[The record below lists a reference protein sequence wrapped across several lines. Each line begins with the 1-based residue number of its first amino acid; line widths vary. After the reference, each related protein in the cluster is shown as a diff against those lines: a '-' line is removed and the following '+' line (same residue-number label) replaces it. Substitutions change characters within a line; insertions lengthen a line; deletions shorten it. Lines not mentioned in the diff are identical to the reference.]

1 MLVIDS
7 IPLEP
12 AHEAPGTQKFKGVW
26 TPLPTLEISECCESE
41 TAETPIPRLYIR
53 IQHDSVACM
62 TQRRPTSFDIAALA
76 GVSQPTVSRALS
88 GSASVSEETRRRVL
102 EAAEQLHY
110 KVDKNASG
118 LRRQQSKTLALLF
131 FEEWPE
137 DALINP
143 FYLSLV
149 GPMVRRCAEHGYDLL
164 ISFQQLSSD
173 WHVDYEDSRK
183 ADGIILLGYG
193 DYLEHRPRLERLV
206 ARGAHFVRWG
216 SAGEGSL
223 GTTVSSDNEQ
233 GGFDAIT
240 HLLQQG
246 RRKIAFVGTAG
257 PGFPEVHERW
267 RGYCRALRA
276 AGIEPDERLRADA
289 APDEGEGRAAAERL
303 LARGVEFDSI
313 FAASDV
319 AAIGAMH
326 ALQQAGR
333 IVPQA
338 VAIVGFDDIPA
349 ASLASP
355 PLTTV
360 TQDAHHAAEALVDAL
375 IESIETGSARDR
387 VLPVRLTVRESSIS
401 H

>member
-1 MLVIDS
+1 
-7 IPLEP
+7 
-12 AHEAPGTQKFKGVW
+12 
-26 TPLPTLEISECCESE
+26 
-41 TAETPIPRLYIR
+41 
-53 IQHDSVACM
+53 M

-88 GSASVSEETRRRVL
+88 GNPSVSEATRARVL
-102 EAAEQLHY
+102 AAAEQLNY

-118 LRRQQSKTLALLF
+118 LRRQHSQTLALLF

-137 DALINP
+137 GALINP
-143 FYLSLV
+143 FYLSLL
-149 GPMVRRCAEHGYDLL
+149 GPMVRRCADHGYDLL

-193 DYLEHRPRLERLV
+193 DYLEYRPKLEKLIE
-206 ARGAHFVRWG
+206 RGAHFVRWG
-216 SAGEGSL
+216 SAGEGAI
-223 GTTVSSDNEQ
+223 GATVSSDNEE
-233 GGFDAIT
+233 GGFDATT

-246 RRKIAFVGTAG
+246 RRKIAFVGTANEG
-257 PGFPEVHERW
+257 NPEFLERY

-276 AGIEPDERLRADA
+276 AGITPDDKLRADA
-289 APDEGEGRAAAERL
+289 DPSELAGRAALAEL
-303 LARGVEFDSI
+303 LSRGVEFDAI

-326 ALQQAGR
+326 ALQAMGR
-333 IVPQA
+333 SVPDD

-349 ASLASP
+349 ASLSSP

-360 TQDAHHAAEALVDAL
+360 TQDAHQAGEAL
-375 IESIETGSARDR
+375 IEAILEAVERGTTTNR
-387 VLPVRLTVRESSIS
+387 VLPVRLTVRESSIRRS
-401 H
+401 

>member
-1 MLVIDS
+1 
-7 IPLEP
+7 
-12 AHEAPGTQKFKGVW
+12 
-26 TPLPTLEISECCESE
+26 
-41 TAETPIPRLYIR
+41 
-53 IQHDSVACM
+53 M

-88 GSASVSEETRRRVL
+88 GNPAVSEETRRRVL

-118 LRRQQSKTLALLF
+118 LRRQRAKTLALLF
-131 FEEWPE
+131 FEEGPE
-137 DALINP
+137 TAVLNP

-149 GPMVRRCAEHGYDLL
+149 GPMVRRCSEHGYDLL
-164 ISFQQLSSD
+164 ISIQQLSSD

-193 DYLEHRPRLERLV
+193 DYLEYRPKLEQLV
-206 ARGAHFVRWG
+206 DRGAHFVRWG
-216 SAGEGSL
+216 TGGDGQL
-223 GTTVSSDNEQ
+223 GMTVSSDNER
-233 GGFDAIT
+233 GGFEATT

-257 PGFPEVHERW
+257 PGFPEVQERY
-267 RGYCRALRA
+267 RGYSRALRA
-276 AGIEPDERLRADA
+276 AGIAPDERLQVDA
-289 APDEGEGRAAAERL
+289 APDEADGRAAAERL
-303 LARGVEFDSI
+303 LARGVEFDAI

-333 IVPQA
+333 DVPES
-338 VAIVGFDDIPA
+338 VVVVGFDDIPA
-349 ASLASP
+349 ACLASP

-360 TQDAHHAAEALVDAL
+360 TQDARAAAEALVDAL
-375 IESIETGSARDR
+375 IDAIETGNTADR
-387 VLPVRLTVRESSIS
+387 ALPVRLTIRESSIS
-401 H
+401 A